1 MYAVFEAGGLQFNAI
16 EGATVKVPF
25 ISADPGATV
34 SLDRV
39 LLIKDGENALAGFP
53 YLDSAKI
60 EAEVIAQ
67 GLAEKVTVYK
77 FRRRTK
83 YRRTRGHRQK
93 YTELKIK
100 KIVSPEN

>member
-53 YLDSAKI
+53 YLD
-60 EAEVIAQ
+60 
-67 GLAEKVTVYK
+67 
-77 FRRRTK
+77 
-83 YRRTRGHRQK
+83 
-93 YTELKIK
+93 
-100 KIVSPEN
+100 